1 MAEQLERQQPDG
13 RTRLITAAIE
23 LIAQDGHRAATVR
36 RVAEA
41 AGVSAPLVLHHFGSK
56 EGLIEACDAQVREI
70 IDEVAARVAE
80 AGVDGS
86 FQQILADPQ
95 AAVALMY
102 IGHALH
108 DDAEMGRAWFDGL
121 YELTRATMAE
131 MQAAGLVR
139 DIDDPPMAAVVLL
152 AMDLGMVLLRP
163 HIERTV
169 GVDLT
174 EPEAAQRWAAAEFD
188 LFTRPLFTPTETT

>member
-1 MAEQLERQQPDG
+1 VAEQLDRQQHDG
-13 RTRLITAAIE
+13 RSRLIAAAIE

-56 EGLIEACDAQVREI
+56 KGLIDACDAQVREI
-70 IDEVAARVAE
+70 IDAVVARVAE

-86 FQQILADPQ
+86 FREILADQ
-95 AAVALMY
+95 HAAVALMY
-102 IGHALH
+102 IGRALH

-121 YELTRATMAE
+121 YELALASTTE
-131 MQAAGLVR
+131 MQSAGLVR
-139 DIDDPPMAAVVLL
+139 DIDDLPMAAALML

-163 HIERTV
+163 HVERAI

-174 EPEAAQRWAAAEFD
+174 DPEAARRWAAAEFD